1 MHKILSSTEENIIL
15 AKEKINSDEL
25 VAFPTETVYGLGGNA
40 YSDIAVSKIFEFKN
54 RPKFNPLPI
63 CYPNLE
69 RASNDV
75 YITETAQKL
84 AKVFMPGPLT
94 LLLRRQLNSRL
105 SWLASNGLDTVC
117 VRIPSHPVAQK
128 LLALLDFPLAVP
140 SANKSS
146 KISPTTAQ
154 EVSESLKDNDKLM
167 ILDGGR
173 CNIGIESTIVDLT
186 DEKPKILRY
195 GAISEEEIFEKCGL
209 IFEKNQNSVQ
219 AFNSIK
225 HYITS
230 KKIKINVSEVG
241 KNDALLAFGKPLE
254 NQCQNVLNLSSSG
267 DLNEAAANFFS
278 MLQQLDATNAENI
291 CIMPIPEVGI
301 GVALNDRIRKAAEGK

>member
-94 LLLRRQLNSRL
+94 PGIEWTRYSVCTDSISSCSSETFSIVRL
-105 SWLASNGLDTVC
+105 SACG
-117 VRIPSHPVAQK
+117 
-128 LLALLDFPLAVP
+128 
-140 SANKSS
+140 
-146 KISPTTAQ
+146 
-154 EVSESLKDNDKLM
+154 SECK
-167 ILDGGR
+167 
-173 CNIGIESTIVDLT
+173 
-186 DEKPKILRY
+186 
-195 GAISEEEIFEKCGL
+195 
-209 IFEKNQNSVQ
+209 
-219 AFNSIK
+219 
-225 HYITS
+225 
-230 KKIKINVSEVG
+230 
-241 KNDALLAFGKPLE
+241 
-254 NQCQNVLNLSSSG
+254 
-267 DLNEAAANFFS
+267 
-278 MLQQLDATNAENI
+278 
-291 CIMPIPEVGI
+291 
-301 GVALNDRIRKAAEGK
+301 